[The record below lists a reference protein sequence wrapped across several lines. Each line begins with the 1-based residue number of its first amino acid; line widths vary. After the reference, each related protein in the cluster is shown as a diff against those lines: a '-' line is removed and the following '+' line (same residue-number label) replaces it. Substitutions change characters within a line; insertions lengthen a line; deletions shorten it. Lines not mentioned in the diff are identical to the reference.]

1 VYILQIK
8 KTDGKL
14 IFSYEERYT
23 YYESKNA
30 KKVHVTVLLFI
41 LYSI

>member
-1 VYILQIK
+1 MNKGIHIMN
-8 KTDGKL
+8 KTK
-14 IFSYEERYT
+14 T
-23 YYESKNA
+23 